1 MSHSPE
7 SPDATTEEKRLIP
20 NMIAEQ
26 KLEFP
31 PSPPPKSSSPKRLE
45 PIPLD
50 YSVSEMTAEA
60 QYFASTGNVGKEFSH
75 HTPNSVMS
83 MTDSGELENLWLLYF
98 PSSQPRNHDEEA
110 YFAIMREA
118 IDHRLDMLEDE

>member
-1 MSHSPE
+1 
-7 SPDATTEEKRLIP
+7 
-20 NMIAEQ
+20 MIAVQ

-31 PSPPPKSSSPKRLE
+31 PSPPTPPKASSPKRLG

-60 QYFASTGNVGKEFSH
+60 QYFASTGNVREKFFH

-83 MTDSGELENLWLLYF
+83 MTDSEELENLWLLYF
-98 PSSQPRNHDEEA
+98 PSSQPLNHDEEA